1 MQAIAALKGEKGISA
16 WVDWGKKK
24 SKQLQH
30 NMYIKD
36 HHDKYNNNEKA

>member
-24 SKQLQH
+24 AKQLFDTG
-30 NMYIKD
+30 M
-36 HHDKYNNNEKA
+36 ET